1 MLFTSIH
8 SIFLGRLLLVE
19 WLIDFWI
26 ERPLLRERPLW
37 TWLYM
42 KRTWTYFSDVYSRI
56 GFSGIIFLSSDSFA
70 LTVTNYSLS
79 SLIIT
84 LSKSNGFYRY
94 RRSNSIS
101 SIRFNVQVLLWILMT
116 SLLPGYIRNWN
127 LIFRLWAVMF
137 ESGIKFKSII
147 IFNLIMTLTIWIRSF
162 FLMPLT
168 WVQSEIP
175 PFYISPFFR
184 QTLNSMPDA
193 KSKEVQRKE
202 SMTAGKGVVR
212 TNYQLRKLGSRR

>member
-1 MLFTSIH
+1 
-8 SIFLGRLLLVE
+8 
-19 WLIDFWI
+19 
-26 ERPLLRERPLW
+26 
-37 TWLYM
+37 
-42 KRTWTYFSDVYSRI
+42 
-56 GFSGIIFLSSDSFA
+56 
-70 LTVTNYSLS
+70 
-79 SLIIT
+79 
-84 LSKSNGFYRY
+84 
-94 RRSNSIS
+94 
-101 SIRFNVQVLLWILMT
+101 
-116 SLLPGYIRNWN
+116 
-127 LIFRLWAVMF
+127 MF
-137 ESGIKFKSII
+137 ESGIEFKSII

-212 TNYQLRKLGSRR
+212 TNSP

>member
-1 MLFTSIH
+1 
-8 SIFLGRLLLVE
+8 
-19 WLIDFWI
+19 
-26 ERPLLRERPLW
+26 
-37 TWLYM
+37 
-42 KRTWTYFSDVYSRI
+42 
-56 GFSGIIFLSSDSFA
+56 
-70 LTVTNYSLS
+70 
-79 SLIIT
+79 
-84 LSKSNGFYRY
+84 
-94 RRSNSIS
+94 
-101 SIRFNVQVLLWILMT
+101 MT
-116 SLLPGYIRNWN
+116 SLLPGCKWNWN
-127 LIFRLWAVMF
+127 LIFRLGAVMF
-137 ESGIKFKSII
+137 ESGIEFKSII

-212 TNYQLRKLGSRR
+212 TNYQLRKSRSMRILSKPTDPDGEIQNCGETFFKVESRISVTFKL